1 MAPLRQALYLEQD
14 LLLDA
19 VQNAFE
25 SASLQLRQ
33 LRTDAFSSLRTSY
46 IGLAMESSYDACNHE
61 SGAGSHGRR
70 KAIITEAFGNE
81 DLFDGIMK
89 KLRTEFKELAKT
101 AQNDVTAAVQS
112 YLSEIGNT
120 LNLLRD
126 ENTANESQRDAAFH
140 RRVSNALKASQ
151 ETLQDVARRIQA

>member
-1 MAPLRQALYLEQD
+1 M
-14 LLLDA
+14 
-19 VQNAFE
+19 
-25 SASLQLRQ
+25 
-33 LRTDAFSSLRTSY
+33 
-46 IGLAMESSYDACNHE
+46 G
-61 SGAGSHGRR
+61 
-70 KAIITEAFGNE
+70 AFGNE

-89 KLRTEFKELAKT
+89 KLRTEFKELANT

-126 ENTANESQRDAAFH
+126 ENTAIESQRDVAFH

-151 ETLQDVARRIQA
+151 ETLRDVARRIEA